1 MGVTMASTK
10 LRCSDPVRRVR
21 AKSKRTTRGVEFR
34 CTSDHLLG
42 IQTAS
47 GVLEIK
53 CDCHEMAI
61 VEMEE
66 ENPAT

>member
-1 MGVTMASTK
+1 MASTK
-10 LRCSDPVRRVR
+10 FRSSDPARRAR
-21 AKSKRTTRGVEFR
+21 AKRVRTTRGVEFR

-42 IQTAS
+42 IQTAP

-53 CDCHEMAI
+53 CDCHEVAV

-66 ENPAT
+66 VDSAT

>member
-1 MGVTMASTK
+1 MGVPVASTK
-10 LRCSDPVRRVR
+10 LRSIDPVRRVR
-21 AKSKRTTRGVEFR
+21 AKRERTARGVEFR

-42 IQTAS
+42 IQTAP

-53 CDCHEMAI
+53 CDCHEVAV
-61 VEMEE
+61 VEIEE